1 MLKRNS
7 NVYLQTPTNAFY
19 KLPVYNDLSFSQV
32 YSEEQLS
39 RKTLHNPDD
48 LIAEGFA
55 SSLNPGNFSFTIP
68 IIDTAIAQALAEVFA
83 EHNPTTNTIYVQNES
98 TIVRLNKCVVQNI
111 VFNFSKE
118 AISTLSVSG
127 SYADSQ
133 NATLPV
139 LTQQLPGIVY
149 TIVEGLNVTVD
160 GDEVENITSI
170 NIEISN
176 EINWLQNQTMHDSGP
191 VARENFVVSEKTVSA
206 TISANQSISNPEYF
220 NNTSVVMTVR
230 STNSNF
236 LVFTFNPSIV
246 STRNQLDEVTKKG
259 YDIRAKDY
267 SITYRGVT
275 IT

>member
-1 MLKRNS
+1 MLKRDT
-7 NVYLQTPTNAFY
+7 NVYLQTATNSFY
-19 KLPVYNDLSFSQV
+19 KLPVYNDLSYSQV

-39 RKTLHNPDD
+39 KKTLHNPDNLLAD
-48 LIAEGFA
+48 GFA
-55 SSLNPGNFSFTIP
+55 SGLNPGNFSFTIP
-68 IIDTAIAQALAEVFA
+68 IIDTTIAQNLAELFA
-83 EHNPTTNTIYVQNES
+83 EHNPSANTIYIENDG
-98 TIVRLNKCVVQNI
+98 TIVRLNKCVVQNV

-118 AISTLSVSG
+118 AISTLTVSG
-127 SYADSQ
+127 SFASTS
-133 NATLPV
+133 NSTLPV
-139 LTQQLPGIVY
+139 LTIQNPGIVY
-149 TIVEGLNVTVD
+149 TFVEGLEVRVN

-176 EINWLQNQTMHDSGP
+176 EVNWLQNQTMHDTAP

-206 TISANQSISNPEYF
+206 TVVANQPISNAEYF
-220 NNTSVVMTVR
+220 NNTAVVMTIR

-267 SITYRGVT
+267 TITYRGVT